1 MKNYKSKILIG
12 IGFISLVAA
21 TVSCRKSEKFPV
33 DKVSG
38 IYVFDPRDSAGTTA
52 LKYLLNVY
60 SVMEIGYNRVGGDF
74 LDAASDDAVSS
85 VPGGQVTVLA
95 TAGYTALDL
104 PANENVWS
112 STNSTNTANYWNG
125 IRSAT
130 EFMNGIDVVPVKDFV
145 ASNGKINGIGVS
157 TRYIWRNEAR
167 LLRAY
172 FYFELVKRFG
182 GVPLLGD
189 KVYNVND
196 NIALPRNTFADCISY
211 IVSECDKA
219 KDSLITV
226 PLINP
231 GQDNYR
237 MTKGAAMAL
246 KAKVL
251 LYAASPAFN
260 NPSGNS
266 NALVGYPT
274 YSADRWKAAAT
285 AASQVMAIGNYSLD
299 PNFKNIFLTQNDP
312 EDIMVRTANNSNPGN
327 GVESNNAPVGYSSAL
342 GQGRTSPTQELV
354 DSYPMSNGLPI
365 TDPAS
370 NYDPNNPYNNRD
382 PRFYATILY
391 NGAPWLGT
399 SLQTFEGGVSKP
411 NNGQTETLT
420 SYYMCKFMAPQTGT
434 SFQTHDETW
443 VIIRYAEVK
452 LDFAEARNETDG
464 PTDSVYQQLRDL
476 RNRAGIAPGDG
487 NYGLASGMTKDQMRT
502 AIQNERR
509 IEMAFEEQRYFDI
522 RRWGIASTV
531 MNQPLMGMS
540 ITNSNGNLTYNP
552 IVVLQP
558 KFVAPKMNVY
568 PIPYDEVLKN
578 PAIGQAH
585 QNPGWSF

>member
-12 IGFISLVAA
+12 IGLIALIAS
-21 TVSCRKSEKFPV
+21 SCRKSEKFPV

-38 IYVFDPRDSAGTTA
+38 IYIFDPRDSAGTNA

-60 SVMEIGYNRVGGDF
+60 NVIENGHNRVGGDY

-85 VPGGQVTVLA
+85 SPGGQVTILA
-95 TAGYTALDL
+95 TAGYSAIDL

-112 STNSTNTANYWNG
+112 SQNQYNTANYWNG

-130 EFMNGIDVVPVKDFV
+130 EFMNGIGVVPVKDYIG
-145 ASNGKINGIGVS
+145 ANGKINSIGVS

-196 NIALPRNTFADCISY
+196 NIAIPRSSFADCISY

-226 PLINP
+226 PLDFP
-231 GQDNYR
+231 AQDNYR
-237 MTKGAAMAL
+237 VTKGAALAL
-246 KAKVL
+246 KAKAL

-260 NPSGNS
+260 DPSGANS
-266 NALVGYPT
+266 NPLTGYPS
-274 YSADRWKAAAT
+274 YSASRWQLAAT
-285 AASQVMAIGNYSLD
+285 AASDVMALKAYSLD

-312 EDIMVRTANNSNPGN
+312 EVIMLRTANSTGPTNN
-327 GVESNNAPVGYSSAL
+327 VESNNGPVGFASAVA
-342 GQGRTSPTQELV
+342 QGRTSPTQELV

-370 NYDPNNPYNNRD
+370 TYDLNNPYNNRD

-399 SLQTFEGGVSKP
+399 TLQTYEGGVSKP

-420 SYYMCKFMAPQTGT
+420 SYYMCKFMGPQTG
-434 SFQTHDETW
+434 SNFQGHDEDW
-443 VIIRYAEVK
+443 VIFRYAEIK

-464 PTDSVYQQLRDL
+464 PVDSVYQQLRDL
-476 RNRAGIAPGDG
+476 RNRAGIAIGDG
-487 NYGLASGMTKDQMRT
+487 NYGLPAGMTKDQMRA

-522 RRWGIASTV
+522 RRWGIAKTV
-531 MNQPLMGMS
+531 MNQPLMGLS

-552 IVVLQP
+552 IRVLVP
-558 KFVAPKMNVY
+558 KFIAPKMNVY

-585 QNPGWSF
+585 QNPGWNF

>member
-1 MKNYKSKILIG
+1 MIA
-12 IGFISLVAA
+12 LVA
-21 TVSCRKSEKFPV
+21 VSCRKSEKFPV

-38 IYVFDPRDSAGTTA
+38 IYVFDPRDSAGTNA

-60 SVMEIGYNRVGGDF
+60 SVIKNGHNRVGGNY

-85 VPGGQVTVLA
+85 SPGGQVTILA
-95 TAGYTALDL
+95 TAGYGAIDL
-104 PANENVWS
+104 PTDENVWS
-112 STNSTNTANYWNG
+112 TQNSTNTANYWNG

-130 EFMNGIDVVPVKDFV
+130 EFMAGIGVVPVKDYV
-145 ASNGKINGIGVS
+145 GANGKLNSIGVS

-189 KVYNVND
+189 KIYNVND
-196 NIALPRNTFADCISY
+196 NIAIPRSTFADCISY

-226 PLINP
+226 PLDFP
-231 GQDNYR
+231 AQDNYR
-237 MTKGAAMAL
+237 VTKGAAMAL

-260 NPSGNS
+260 DPSGASS
-266 NALVGYPT
+266 NPLTGYPS
-274 YSADRWKAAAT
+274 YSAARWQLAAT
-285 AASQVMAIGNYSLD
+285 AASDVMALKAYSLD

-312 EDIMVRTANNSNPGN
+312 EVIMLRTSNNTGPSNN
-327 GVESNNAPVGYSSAL
+327 VEAANAPVGFSSAV
-342 GQGRTSPTQELV
+342 GGGITSPTQELV

-365 TDPAS
+365 TDPNS
-370 NYDPNNPYNNRD
+370 TYDPNKPYNNRD

-399 SLQTFEGGVSKP
+399 SLQTYEGGVSKP

-420 SYYMCKFMAPQTGT
+420 SYYMCKFMGPQTG
-434 SFQTHDETW
+434 SNFQSHDEDW
-443 VIIRYAEVK
+443 VIFRYAEIK
-452 LDFAEARNETDG
+452 LNFAEARNETDG
-464 PTDSVYQQLRDL
+464 PVDSVYQQLRDL
-476 RNRAGIAPGDG
+476 RSRAGIAVGDG
-487 NYGLASGMTKDQMRT
+487 NYGLPAGMTKDQMRA

-522 RRWGIASTV
+522 RRWGIAAKV
-531 MNQPLMGMS
+531 MNQPLMGLS

-552 IVVLQP
+552 IQVLVP
-558 KFVAPKMNVY
+558 KFIAPKMNVY
-568 PIPYDEVLKN
+568 PIPYDEILKN

>member
-12 IGFISLVAA
+12 IGLIALIAA
-21 TVSCRKSEKFPV
+21 SCRKSEKFPV

-38 IYVFDPRDSAGTTA
+38 IYIFDPRDSAGTNA

-60 SVMEIGYNRVGGDF
+60 NVIENGHNRVGGDY

-85 VPGGQVTVLA
+85 SPGGQVTILA
-95 TAGYTALDL
+95 TAGYSAIDL

-112 STNSTNTANYWNG
+112 SQNQYNTANYWNG

-130 EFMNGIDVVPVKDFV
+130 EFMNGIGVVPVKDYIG
-145 ASNGKINGIGVS
+145 ANGKINSIGVS

-196 NIALPRNTFADCISY
+196 NIAIPRSSFADCISY

-226 PLINP
+226 PLDFP
-231 GQDNYR
+231 AQDNYR
-237 MTKGAAMAL
+237 VTKGAALAL
-246 KAKVL
+246 KAKAL

-260 NPSGNS
+260 DPSGANS
-266 NALVGYPT
+266 NPLTGYPS
-274 YSADRWKAAAT
+274 YSASRWQLAAT
-285 AASQVMAIGNYSLD
+285 AASDVMALKAYSLD

-312 EDIMVRTANNSNPGN
+312 EVIMLRTANSTGPTNN
-327 GVESNNAPVGYSSAL
+327 VESNNGPVGFASAVA
-342 GQGRTSPTQELV
+342 QGRTSPTQELV

-370 NYDPNNPYNNRD
+370 TYDLNNPYNNRD

-399 SLQTFEGGVSKP
+399 TLQTYEGGVSKP

-420 SYYMCKFMAPQTGT
+420 SYYMCKFMGPQTG
-434 SFQTHDETW
+434 SNFQGHDEDW
-443 VIIRYAEVK
+443 VIFRYAEIK

-464 PTDSVYQQLRDL
+464 PVDSVYQQLRDL
-476 RNRAGIAPGDG
+476 RNRAGIAIGDG
-487 NYGLASGMTKDQMRT
+487 NYGLPAGMTKDQMRA

-522 RRWGIASTV
+522 RRWGIAKTV
-531 MNQPLMGMS
+531 MNQPLMGLS

-552 IVVLQP
+552 IQVLVP
-558 KFVAPKMNVY
+558 KFIAPKMNVY

-585 QNPGWSF
+585 QNPGWNF

>member
-1 MKNYKSKILIG
+1 MG
-12 IGFISLVAA
+12 VGFITLVAVM
-21 TVSCRKSEKFPV
+21 VSCRKSEKFPV

-60 SVMEIGYNRVGGDF
+60 SVIKIGHNRVGGDY

-85 VPGGQVTVLA
+85 SKGDQVTILA
-95 TAGYTALDL
+95 TGDYTAIDL
-104 PANENVWS
+104 PAGENVWS

-130 EFMNGIDVVPVKDFV
+130 EFMAGIGVVPVKDFI
-145 ASNGKINGIGVS
+145 APNGKINGIGVS

-196 NIALPRNTFADCISY
+196 NIAVPRSSFADCINY

-231 GQDNYR
+231 AQDNYR
-237 MTKGAAMAL
+237 LTQGAAMAL

-260 NPSGNS
+260 NPSGSTNP
-266 NALVGYPT
+266 LTGYPT
-274 YSADRWKAAAT
+274 YSAARWQLAAT
-285 AASQVMAIGNYSLD
+285 AASQIMAMGNYSLD
-299 PNFKNIFLTQNDP
+299 PNFRNVFLTQNDP
-312 EDIMVRTANNSNPGN
+312 ETIMIRTANNTNPGN
-327 GVESNNAPVGYSSAL
+327 SIESANAPVGFSSAI
-342 GQGRTSPTQELV
+342 GGGITSPTQQLV

-365 TDPAS
+365 TDPNS
-370 NYDPNNPYNNRD
+370 TYDPNHPYNNRD

-399 SLQTFEGGVSKP
+399 TLQTYEGGVSKP

-420 SYYMCKFMAPQTGT
+420 SYYMCKFMGNQTSST
-434 SFQTHDETW
+434 FQGHEEYW
-443 VIIRYAEVK
+443 VIFRYAEIK
-452 LDFAEARNETDG
+452 LDFAEARNETSG

-476 RNRAGIAPGDG
+476 RKRAGIAPGDG
-487 NYGLASGMTKDQMRT
+487 NYGLATGMTKDQMRA

-522 RRWGIASTV
+522 RRWGIAATV
-531 MNQPLMGMS
+531 MNQPLTGMS

-558 KFVAPKMNVY
+558 KFVTPKMNVY

>member
-12 IGFISLVAA
+12 IGLIALIAA
-21 TVSCRKSEKFPV
+21 SCRKSEKFPV

-38 IYVFDPRDSAGTTA
+38 IYIFDPRDSAGTNA

-60 SVMEIGYNRVGGDF
+60 NVIENGHNRVGGDY

-85 VPGGQVTVLA
+85 SPGGQVTILA
-95 TAGYTALDL
+95 TAGYSAIDL

-112 STNSTNTANYWNG
+112 SQNQYNTANYWNG

-130 EFMNGIDVVPVKDFV
+130 EFMNGIGVVPVKDYIG
-145 ASNGKINGIGVS
+145 ANGKINSIGVS

-196 NIALPRNTFADCISY
+196 NIAIPRSSFADCISY

-226 PLINP
+226 PLDFP
-231 GQDNYR
+231 AQDNYR
-237 MTKGAAMAL
+237 VTKGAALAL
-246 KAKVL
+246 KAKAL

-260 NPSGNS
+260 DPSGANS
-266 NALVGYPT
+266 NPLTGYPS
-274 YSADRWKAAAT
+274 YSASRWQLAAT
-285 AASQVMAIGNYSLD
+285 AASDVMALKAYSLD

-312 EDIMVRTANNSNPGN
+312 EVIMLRTANSTGPTNN
-327 GVESNNAPVGYSSAL
+327 VESNNGPVGFASAVA
-342 GQGRTSPTQELV
+342 QGRTSPTQELV

-370 NYDPNNPYNNRD
+370 TYNPNNPYNNRD

-399 SLQTFEGGVSKP
+399 TLQTYEGGVSKP

-420 SYYMCKFMAPQTGT
+420 SYYMCKFMGPQTG
-434 SFQTHDETW
+434 SNFQGHDEDW
-443 VIIRYAEVK
+443 VIFRYAEIK

-464 PTDSVYQQLRDL
+464 PVDSVYQQLRDL
-476 RNRAGIAPGDG
+476 RNRAGIAIGDG
-487 NYGLASGMTKDQMRT
+487 NYGLPAGMTKDQMRA

-522 RRWGIASTV
+522 RRWGIAKTV
-531 MNQPLMGMS
+531 MNQPLMGLS

-552 IVVLQP
+552 IRVLVP
-558 KFVAPKMNVY
+558 KFIAPKMNVY

-585 QNPGWSF
+585 QNPGWNF

>member
-1 MKNYKSKILIG
+1 MKNYKNKILIG
-12 IGFISLVAA
+12 IGLITLVAA
-21 TVSCRKSEKFPV
+21 AACRKSEKFPV

-38 IYVFDPRDSAGTTA
+38 IYIFDPRDSAGTNA

-60 SVMEIGYNRVGGDF
+60 NVMEIGHNRVGGDY

-85 VPGGQVTVLA
+85 SPGGQVTILA
-95 TAGYTALDL
+95 TAGYSAIDL

-130 EFMNGIDVVPVKDFV
+130 EFMAGIDVVPVKDFV
-145 ASNGKINGIGVS
+145 APNGKINGIGVS

-196 NIALPRNTFADCISY
+196 NIALPRSSFADCISY

-226 PLINP
+226 PLLNP
-231 GQDNYR
+231 AQDNYR
-237 MTKGAAMAL
+237 VTQGAAMAL

-260 NPSGNS
+260 SPSGANS
-266 NALVGYPT
+266 NPLTGYPT
-274 YSADRWKAAAT
+274 YSASRWQLAAT
-285 AASQVMAIGNYSLD
+285 AASQVMAMGNYSLD

-312 EDIMVRTANNSNPGN
+312 EVIMLRTANHTGPSNDVENAN
-327 GVESNNAPVGYSSAL
+327 GPVGFSSAVA
-342 GQGRTSPTQELV
+342 QGRTNPTQQLV

-365 TDPAS
+365 TDPTS
-370 NYDPNNPYNNRD
+370 GYDPNNPYNNRD
-382 PRFYATILY
+382 PRFAATILY

-399 SLQTFEGGVSKP
+399 TLQTYEGGVSKP
-411 NNGQTETLT
+411 NNGQGTLT
-420 SYYMCKFMAPQTGT
+420 SYYMCKFMALQTG
-434 SFQTHDETW
+434 SNFQSHDEDW
-443 VIIRYAEVK
+443 VIFRYAEIK

-464 PTDSVYQQLRDL
+464 PVDSVYQQLRDL
-476 RNRAGIAPGDG
+476 RLRAGIAPGTG
-487 NYGLASGMTKDQMRT
+487 NYGLTAGMTKDQMR
-502 AIQNERR
+502 AVIQNERR

-522 RRWGIASTV
+522 RRWGIATTV
-531 MNQPLMGMS
+531 MNQPLTGMS

-552 IVVLQP
+552 IQVLQP

>member
-12 IGFISLVAA
+12 IGLIALIAA
-21 TVSCRKSEKFPV
+21 SCRKSEKFPV

-38 IYVFDPRDSAGTTA
+38 IYIFDPRDSAGTNA

-60 SVMEIGYNRVGGDF
+60 NVIENGHNRVGGDY

-85 VPGGQVTVLA
+85 SPGGQVTILA
-95 TAGYTALDL
+95 TAGYSAIDL

-112 STNSTNTANYWNG
+112 SQNQYNTANYWNG

-130 EFMNGIDVVPVKDFV
+130 EFMNGIGVVPVKDYIG
-145 ASNGKINGIGVS
+145 ANGKINSIGVS

-196 NIALPRNTFADCISY
+196 NIAIPRSSFADCISY

-226 PLINP
+226 PLDFP
-231 GQDNYR
+231 AQDNYR
-237 MTKGAAMAL
+237 VTKGAALAL
-246 KAKVL
+246 KAKAL

-260 NPSGNS
+260 DPSGANS
-266 NALVGYPT
+266 NPLTGYPS
-274 YSADRWKAAAT
+274 YSASRWQLAAT
-285 AASQVMAIGNYSLD
+285 AASDVMALKAYSLD

-312 EDIMVRTANNSNPGN
+312 EVIMLRTANSTGPTNN
-327 GVESNNAPVGYSSAL
+327 VESNNGPVGFASAVA
-342 GQGRTSPTQELV
+342 QGRTSPTQELV

-370 NYDPNNPYNNRD
+370 TYDLNNPYNNRD

-399 SLQTFEGGVSKP
+399 TLQTYEGGVSKP

-420 SYYMCKFMAPQTGT
+420 SYYMCKFMGPQTG
-434 SFQTHDETW
+434 SNFQGHDEDW
-443 VIIRYAEVK
+443 VIFRYAEIK

-464 PTDSVYQQLRDL
+464 PVDSVYQQLRDL
-476 RNRAGIAPGDG
+476 RNRAGIAIGDG
-487 NYGLASGMTKDQMRT
+487 NYGLPAGMTKDQMRA

-522 RRWGIASTV
+522 RRWGIAKTV
-531 MNQPLMGMS
+531 MNQPLMGLS

-552 IVVLQP
+552 IRVLVP
-558 KFVAPKMNVY
+558 KFIAPKMNVY

-585 QNPGWSF
+585 QNPGWNF

>member
-1 MKNYKSKILIG
+1 MKNYKNKILIG
-12 IGFISLVAA
+12 IGLITLVAA
-21 TVSCRKSEKFPV
+21 AACRKSEKFPV

-38 IYVFDPRDSAGTTA
+38 IYIFDPRDSAGTNA

-60 SVMEIGYNRVGGDF
+60 SVIENGHNRVGGDY

-85 VPGGQVTVLA
+85 SPGGQVTILA
-95 TAGYTALDL
+95 TAGYGAIDL

-130 EFMNGIDVVPVKDFV
+130 EFMAGIDVVPVKDFV
-145 ASNGKINGIGVS
+145 APNGKINGIGVS

-196 NIALPRNTFADCISY
+196 NIALPRNSFADCISY

-226 PLINP
+226 PLLNP
-231 GQDNYR
+231 AQDNYR
-237 MTKGAAMAL
+237 VTQGAAMAL

-260 NPSGNS
+260 DPSGANS
-266 NALVGYPT
+266 NPLTGYPS
-274 YSADRWKAAAT
+274 YSASRWQLAAT
-285 AASQVMAIGNYSLD
+285 AASQVIAMGNYSLD
-299 PNFKNIFLTQNDP
+299 PNFKSIFLTQNDP
-312 EDIMVRTANNSNPGN
+312 EVIMIRTANSTGPSSN
-327 GVESNNAPVGYSSAL
+327 VESNNAPVGFSSAVA
-342 GQGRTSPTQELV
+342 QGRTSPTQQLV
-354 DSYPMSNGLPI
+354 DSYPMSNGLAI
-365 TDPAS
+365 TDPNSGYNA
-370 NYDPNNPYNNRD
+370 NNPYNNRD
-382 PRFYATILY
+382 PRFAATILY

-399 SLQTFEGGVSKP
+399 TLQTYEGGVSKP
-411 NNGQTETLT
+411 NTGQTETLT
-420 SYYMCKFMAPQTGT
+420 SYYMCKFMALQTG
-434 SFQTHDETW
+434 SNFQNHDEDW
-443 VIIRYAEVK
+443 VIFRYAEIK

-464 PTDSVYQQLRDL
+464 PVDSVYQQLRDL
-476 RNRAGIAPGDG
+476 RLRAGIAPGTG
-487 NYGLASGMTKDQMRT
+487 NYGLTAGMTKDQMR
-502 AIQNERR
+502 AVIQNERR

-552 IVVLQP
+552 IQVLVP